1 MSKQPTLPPTQ
12 PPGPPTQPPGHT
24 GAQVT
29 AADPTQSVWVS
40 ANAGTGKT
48 HVLIE
53 RILRLLVAGTPSN
66 RILCLTFTKAAA
78 AEVATRLSTR
88 LGHWAAMD
96 GNTLEANLKALL
108 NKAPLEEETARAR
121 SLFARVLETPEG
133 IRVRNLHSFAESL
146 LSRFPVEA
154 GLAPHFS
161 VIDERR
167 ASELRAEAR
176 DRLLTGGGAE
186 GKSVRAA
193 LNHLAGL
200 INQDQFADVM
210 RELDDKRAQFKR
222 LVADRGGH
230 QGLMAAVRRT
240 LGLDAEETAVSVL
253 DAAAG
258 DNAFD
263 HPGLTNVLDA
273 LSEGTQGDKDRAEII
288 RDWLAMTPESRAGE
302 LAGPYVDVFI
312 TKDQTPRKTIIT
324 AAAKKADA
332 GAEDILKVEQERLLA
347 VVQRLRACAMAQATE
362 SLLIVGEALL
372 AAYERIKRT
381 RALLDYDDLIEKAQ
395 ALLSRGGGVSWVH
408 YKLDGGI
415 DHILVDE
422 AQDTSPEQWQI
433 IAGLTGEFFTGLGAG
448 DQDRPLERTV
458 FAVGD
463 EKQSIYSF
471 QGAEPARFGAMRD
484 HFRAQAFSVDSGL
497 PEVELAVSYRSTAA
511 ILSTVD
517 AVFGFEAAAD
527 GLTWEGKPIHH
538 HSNRQGQGGLV
549 ELWPTLSPEE
559 APDTRP
565 WDAPLDQIGQ
575 QSPPA
580 RLAERIAETIE
591 AMWRGKEILES
602 AARPIVPGDI
612 MILVRTRGAFADIM
626 VRALER
632 RGIPV
637 AGRDRL
643 KLMDHLAVM
652 DLMAVG
658 HFALLPGD
666 DLTLAS
672 VLKGPFFEFDDQMLF
687 VLAHRRPGTLW
698 QALRD
703 RRDERPEFAQA
714 EQKLS
719 SLLAA
724 ADSTP
729 PYEFYARLLEAGGG
743 RRDLLA
749 HLGPEAGE
757 PVDVFLGLALD
768 FERDHVGSL
777 EGFLYWLE
785 RGETD
790 VKREMERGLNEVRV
804 LTVHG
809 AKGLESEIVFL
820 PDTCSMQGAQL
831 APRLHWPDDS
841 DDSPGAVIWR
851 TSKDEEEAVTKR
863 LHEQAKEEARREYRR
878 LLYVAMTRARDRLYI
893 GGWEGKNGRPE
904 GCWYD
909 LMEPA
914 IQEIAEEIELPTGE
928 VVWRLSNPQET
939 GHDGTGAVAE
949 LAPALEPAPDWA
961 LSPPPPEP
969 EPARPLA
976 PSRPSGDEPAVIS
989 PLSDDDGAR
998 FKRGLLVHRLLQS
1011 LPGLAAVDREA
1022 RAKAFL
1028 ARPSL
1033 QLEPKQQQE
1042 LLAETLGV
1050 LDDPDF
1056 AGLFGPGSIAEVPIT
1071 GIVGDAETGP
1081 GDTRHVLSG
1090 QVDRLLVTKDA
1101 VTVIDFKTNRP
1112 PPETESEVAP
1122 AYLRQM
1128 AAYQAALRQVYPGRP
1143 VRAVLLWTLGP
1154 RLMPLS
1160 DEILAAH
1167 AP

>member
-1 MSKQPTLPPTQ
+1 MSKRPAPTQ
-12 PPGPPTQPPGHT
+12 DLT
-24 GAQVT
+24 GAQVA

-53 RILRLLVAGTPSN
+53 RILRLLVAGTPPN

-96 GNTLEANLKALL
+96 ANTLEENLKALL
-108 NKAPLEEETARAR
+108 NKAPIEAEISRAR
-121 SLFARVLETPEG
+121 SLFAQVLETPEG

-167 ASELRAEAR
+167 ASELRNEAR
-176 DRLLTGGGAE
+176 DRLLTRGGKE

-200 INQDQFADVM
+200 VNQDQFADVM
-210 RELDDKRAQFKR
+210 RELNDKRAVFKR
-222 LVADRGGH
+222 LVAERGGH
-230 QGLMAAVRRT
+230 EGLMAAVRQA
-240 LGLDAEETAVSVL
+240 LGLGPGETVDVVL
-253 DAAAG
+253 KTAATDTAFDAA
-258 DNAFD
+258 
-263 HPGLTNVLDA
+263 GLKQAVEA
-273 LSEGTQGDKDRAEII
+273 LGHGTKTDQERARGIGA
-288 RDWLAMTPESRAGE
+288 WLAMTPAHRANA
-302 LAGPYVDVFI
+302 LAGDYANQFL
-312 TKDQTPRKTIIT
+312 TKDRDARKKIT
-324 AAAKKADA
+324 TKGTDEADP
-332 GAEDILKVEQERLLA
+332 GAEAILRTEQERLLA
-347 VVQRLRACAMAQATE
+347 MVQRLKACAMAAATE

-395 ALLSRGGGVSWVH
+395 DLLSRGGGVSWVH

-433 IAGLTGEFFTGLGAG
+433 IAGLSGEFFTGLGAG
-448 DQDRPLERTV
+448 DQLRPLDRTV

-471 QGAEPARFGAMRD
+471 QGADPARFGIMRD
-484 HFRAQAFSVDSGL
+484 HFRSQAAVVDSGL

-511 ILSTVD
+511 ILTAVD

-527 GLTWEGKPIHH
+527 GLTWEDKPIRH
-538 HSNRQGQGGLV
+538 HSKRQGQGGLV

-559 APDTRP
+559 VPDTRP
-565 WDAPLDQIGQ
+565 WDAPLDQMDQ
-575 QSPPA
+575 ASPAA
-580 RLAERIAETIE
+580 RLADRIAETID
-591 AMWRGKEILES
+591 AMRGKEVLES
-602 AARPIVPGDI
+602 AGRPIEPGDI

-643 KLMDHLAVM
+643 KLLDHLAVM
-652 DLMAVG
+652 DLMAMG

-672 VLKGPFFEFDDQMLF
+672 VLKGPFIEFDDQMLF
-687 VLAHRRPGTLW
+687 DLAHQRPGTLW
-698 QALRD
+698 GALRD

-729 PYEFYARLLEAGGG
+729 PYEFYAHLLEAGGG

-809 AKGLESEIVFL
+809 AKGLEAPIVFL
-820 PDTCSMQGAQL
+820 PDTCTLPGERMDPHIHWVGPGDSNGGGAG
-831 APRLHWPDDS
+831 DGS
-841 DDSPGAVIWR
+841 DEFVVWR
-851 TSKDEEEAVTKR
+851 PSKRDEEKLSADLHKR
-863 LHEQAKEEARREYRR
+863 ARLGIEQEYRR
-878 LLYVAMTRARDRLYI
+878 LLYVAMTRARDRLYVC
-893 GGWEGKNGRPE
+893 GWHTGKNRKD

-909 LMEPA
+909 LVEPA
-914 IQEIAEEIELPTGE
+914 MRKKGKEIVLETGE
-928 VVWRLSNPQET
+928 TVWRYQTPQKT
-939 GHDGTGAVAE
+939 KPDGGKTSA
-949 LAPALEPAPDWA
+949 LAPDTEALPDWA
-961 LSPPPPEP
+961 LVPPRPEP
-969 EPARPLA
+969 EPSRPLA
-976 PSRPSGDEPAVIS
+976 PSRPSDEDPSVIS
-989 PLSDDDGAR
+989 PLGDDDGQR
-998 FKRGLLVHRLLQS
+998 FKRGLLIHRLLQS
-1011 LPGLAAVDREA
+1011 LPDLATGERQAQG
-1022 RAKAFL
+1022 RAYL
-1028 ARPSL
+1028 SRPIHDLSPG
-1033 QLEPKQQQE
+1033 EQE
-1042 LLAETLGV
+1042 EILAETLGV
-1050 LDDPDF
+1050 LTHPDH
-1056 AGLFGPGSIAEVPIT
+1056 AGLFGPGSLAEVPIT
-1071 GIVGDAETGP
+1071 GIVAGKNGI
-1081 GDTRHVLSG
+1081 HVLSA
-1090 QVDRLLVTKDA
+1090 QVDRVLVTEEA
-1101 VTVIDFKTNRP
+1101 VSVIDFKTNRP
-1112 PPETESEVAP
+1112 PPKTEAQVDP
-1122 AYLRQM
+1122 RYLRQM
-1128 AAYQAALRQVYPGRP
+1128 AAYRNALREIYPDRP

-1154 RLMPLS
+1154 RLMTLS
-1160 DEILAAH
+1160 DAILDDS

>member
-1 MSKQPTLPPTQ
+1 MSKKPA
-12 PPGPPTQPPGHT
+12 HT
-24 GAQVT
+24 GAQVA
-29 AADPTQSVWVS
+29 AADPTHSVWVS

-53 RILRLLVAGTPSN
+53 RILRLLVAGTPPN

-96 GNTLEANLKALL
+96 KKTLAENLKELL
-108 NKAPLEEETARAR
+108 GKPPGEEETARAR
-121 SLFARVLETPEG
+121 SLFAHVLETPEG

-167 ASELRAEAR
+167 ATELRAEAR
-176 DRLLTGGGAE
+176 DQLLTGGGPE

-193 LNHLAGL
+193 LRHLAGL
-200 INQDQFADVM
+200 INQDQFALVM
-210 RELDDKRAQFKR
+210 RELNDKRAVFKR
-222 LVADRGGH
+222 LVVGKGGH
-230 QGLMAAVRRT
+230 EGLMAAVHQS
-240 LGLDAEETAVSVL
+240 LGLGAEETAESVL
-253 DAAAG
+253 NAAAT
-258 DNAFD
+258 DTAFD
-263 HPGLTNVLDA
+263 EAGLKQAVEA
-273 LSEGTQGDKDRAEII
+273 LAHGAKTDKDRARVIGA
-288 RDWLAMTPESRAGE
+288 WLAMPPEGRAETLTRDYADAFLTKKRTP
-302 LAGPYVDVFI
+302 LKKVT
-312 TKDQTPRKTIIT
+312 TKGTD
-324 AAAKKADA
+324 KADP
-332 GAEDILKVEQERLLA
+332 GAEDILRTEQDRLLA
-347 VVQRLRACAMAQATE
+347 VVQKLRACAMAAATE

-381 RALLDYDDLIEKAQ
+381 HAMLDYDDLIEKAQ
-395 ALLSRGGGVSWVH
+395 ALLSQGAGVSWVH

-422 AQDTSPEQWQI
+422 AQDTSPEQWEI
-433 IAGLTGEFFTGLGAG
+433 IAGLCGEFFTGAGAR
-448 DQDRPLERTV
+448 DQDRPLARTV

-471 QGAEPARFGAMRD
+471 QGAEPARFGIMRD
-484 HFRAQAFSVDSGL
+484 HFRDQAAALESVL
-497 PEVELAVSYRSTAA
+497 PEVELAVSYRSSAA
-511 ILSTVD
+511 ILKAVD
-517 AVFGFEAAAD
+517 AVFDREDAAD

-538 HSNRQGQGGLV
+538 HSNREGQGGLV
-549 ELWPTLSPEE
+549 ELWQTMTPDE

-575 QSPPA
+575 ESPAA
-580 RLAERIAETIE
+580 RLAEKIAETIN
-591 AMWRGKEILES
+591 AMWRGKENLES
-602 AARPIVPGDI
+602 AGRPIEPGDI
-612 MILVRTRGAFADIM
+612 MILVRTRSTFADIM
-626 VRALER
+626 VRTLER

-666 DLTLAS
+666 DLTLAT
-672 VLKGPFFEFDDQMLF
+672 VLKGPFIEFDDQMLF
-687 VLAHRRPGTLW
+687 DLAHRRPDTLW

-719 SLLAA
+719 SLLGS
-724 ADSTP
+724 ADATP
-729 PYEFYARLLEAGGG
+729 PYEFYSHLLEAGGG

-820 PDTCSMQGAQL
+820 PDTCTMQGAQL
-831 APRLHWPDDS
+831 APRLHWPERADNNDG
-841 DDSPGAVIWR
+841 PEAVIWR
-851 TSKDEEEAVTKR
+851 MSGDEEEAVTKH
-863 LHEQAKEEARREYRR
+863 LHEQAREEARREYRR
-878 LLYVAMTRARDRLYI
+878 LLYVAMTRARDRLYVC
-893 GGWEGKNGRPE
+893 GWETKKGRTK

-909 LMEPA
+909 LMAPVLEDIGEEVSLDSGETLWRVKTPQTAKPDTRQATEEKAKPESALPQWALTPPPSEPA
-914 IQEIAEEIELPTGE
+914 
-928 VVWRLSNPQET
+928 
-939 GHDGTGAVAE
+939 
-949 LAPALEPAPDWA
+949 
-961 LSPPPPEP
+961 
-969 EPARPLA
+969 PARPLA
-976 PSRPSGDEPAVIS
+976 PSRPSGEEPSVMS
-989 PLSDDDGAR
+989 PLGEDAGKR
-998 FKRGLLVHRLLQS
+998 FQRGLLVHRLLQS
-1011 LPGLAAVDREA
+1011 LPEMPPKDRHAAGR
-1022 RAKAFL
+1022 AFL
-1028 ARPSL
+1028 GRSSL
-1033 QLEPKQQQE
+1033 GLSAEDCE
-1042 LLAETLGV
+1042 EILGETLAV
-1050 LDDPDF
+1050 MDHPDH
-1056 AGLFGPGSIAEVPIT
+1056 AGLFGPGSLAEVPVT
-1071 GIVGDAETGP
+1071 GVLGTGA
-1081 GDTRHVLSG
+1081 DSTVLTG
-1090 QVDRLLVTKDA
+1090 QIDRLLVTDDA
-1101 VTVIDFKTNRP
+1101 VTIIDYKTNRP
-1112 PPETESEVAP
+1112 PPETENAVSPV
-1122 AYLRQM
+1122 YLRQM
-1128 AAYQAALRQVYPGRP
+1128 AAYRDLLKGVYPDRP
-1143 VRAVLLWTLGP
+1143 VRALLLWTAGP
-1154 RLMPLS
+1154 RVMALS
-1160 DEILAAH
+1160 DENLDAH

>member
-1 MSKQPTLPPTQ
+1 QPTTQ
-12 PPGPPTQPPGHT
+12 PTTQPPGHT
-24 GAQVT
+24 GAQVA
-29 AADPTQSVWVS
+29 AADPTHSVWVS

-53 RILRLLVAGTPSN
+53 RILRLLIAGTPPG

-78 AEVATRLSTR
+78 TEVATRLSTR
-88 LGHWAAMD
+88 LGHWAAMNA
-96 GNTLEANLKALL
+96 GTLEKNLKALL
-108 NKAPLEEETARAR
+108 NKPPLDEETARAR

-167 ASELRAEAR
+167 ASELRNEAR

-193 LNHLAGL
+193 LRHLAGI
-200 INQDQFADVM
+200 INQDQFGLVM
-210 RELDDKRAQFKR
+210 RELDDKRARLKR
-222 LVADRGGH
+222 LITSHNGH

-240 LGLDAEETAVSVL
+240 LGLGADETVANILSAAAA
-253 DAAAG
+253 DAAFDAAG
-258 DNAFD
+258 LKQA
-263 HPGLTNVLDA
+263 VEA
-273 LSEGTQGDKDRAEII
+273 LGHGAKTDTERAGVIAAWLAMPPEDRAE
-288 RDWLAMTPESRAGE
+288 A
-302 LAGPYVDVFI
+302 I
-312 TKDQTPRKTIIT
+312 TGDYADAFLTKEREPRKKIT
-324 AAAKKADA
+324 TKATKAADP
-332 GAEDILKVEQERLLA
+332 GAEAILMVEQDRLLA
-347 VVQRLRACAMAQATE
+347 VVERLRACAMAEATAT
-362 SLLIVGEALL
+362 LLIVGEALL
-372 AAYERIKRT
+372 AGYERIKRT

-422 AQDTSPEQWQI
+422 AQDTSPEQWRI
-433 IAGLTGEFFTGLGAG
+433 IAGLTGDFFTGLGAG
-448 DQDRPLERTV
+448 DQERPLARTV

-471 QGAEPARFGAMRD
+471 QGADPARFGIMRD
-484 HFRAQAFSVDSGL
+484 HFREQAAALDAVL

-511 ILSTVD
+511 VLDGVD
-517 AVFGFEAAAD
+517 AVFTQDIAAD

-538 HSNRQGQGGLV
+538 HSNRIGQGGLV
-549 ELWPTLSPEE
+549 ELWPTLSPDE

-575 QSPPA
+575 ASPAA
-580 RLAERIAETIE
+580 RLAEKIADSIE

-602 AARPIVPGDI
+602 AGRPIEPGDI

-652 DLMAVG
+652 DLLAVG
-658 HFALLPGD
+658 RFVLLPGD

-672 VLKGPFFEFDDQMLF
+672 VLKGPFIEFDDQVLF
-687 VLAHRRPGTLW
+687 DLAHNRPGTLW

-703 RRDERPEFAQA
+703 RRAETKEFTAA

-719 SLLAA
+719 ALLAA
-724 ADSTP
+724 ADRTP
-729 PYEFYARLLEAGGG
+729 PYEFYARLLEADGG

-831 APRLHWPDDS
+831 APRLHWTEGGDGNPDNGG
-841 DDSPGAVIWR
+841 PGAVIWR
-851 TSKDEEEAVTKR
+851 MSGDDEEAVSKQ

-909 LMEPA
+909 LVEPA
-914 IQEIAEEIELPTGE
+914 LQAIGAEIELPTGD
-928 VVWRLSNPQET
+928 VVWRLSKPQQAEP
-939 GHDGTGAVAE
+939 DGAGTVTE
-949 LAPALEPAPDWA
+949 RALITDAAPDWA
-961 LSPPPPEP
+961 LIPPPPEP
-969 EPARPLA
+969 QPSRPLA
-976 PSRPSGDEPAVIS
+976 PSHQWGDEGGEGGGDEPSVIS
-989 PLSDDDGAR
+989 PLHDDGAR

-1011 LPGLAAVDREA
+1011 LPGLALEDRQA

-1028 ARPSL
+1028 ARPVL
-1033 QLEPKQQQE
+1033 ALAPKQQEE
-1042 LLAETLGV
+1042 LLAETLAV
-1050 LDDPDF
+1050 LTDPDH
-1056 AGLFGPGSIAEVPIT
+1056 AHLFGPGSMAEVPIT
-1071 GIVGDAETGP
+1071 GIVGDKGT
-1081 GDTRHVLSG
+1081 VLSG
-1090 QVDRLLVTKDA
+1090 QVDRLVVTDDA

-1112 PPETESEVAP
+1112 PPESEHDVAP

-1128 AAYQAALRQVYPGRP
+1128 AAYQAVLRQIYPDRP

-1160 DEILAAH
+1160 DDILAAH

>member
-1 MSKQPTLPPTQ
+1 MSKRPAPTQ
-12 PPGPPTQPPGHT
+12 DLT
-24 GAQVT
+24 GAQVA

-53 RILRLLVAGTPSN
+53 RILRLLVAGTPPN

-96 GNTLEANLKALL
+96 ANTLEENLKALL
-108 NKAPLEEETARAR
+108 NKAPIEAEISRAR
-121 SLFARVLETPEG
+121 SLFAQVLETPEG

-167 ASELRAEAR
+167 ASELRNEAR
-176 DRLLTGGGAE
+176 DRLLTRGGKE

-200 INQDQFADVM
+200 VNQDQFADVM
-210 RELDDKRAQFKR
+210 RELNDKRAVFKR
-222 LVADRGGH
+222 LVAERGGH
-230 QGLMAAVRRT
+230 EGLMAAVRQA
-240 LGLDAEETAVSVL
+240 LGLGPGETVDVVL
-253 DAAAG
+253 NTAATDTAFDAA
-258 DNAFD
+258 
-263 HPGLTNVLDA
+263 GLKQAVEA
-273 LSEGTQGDKDRAEII
+273 LGHGTKTDQERARGIGA
-288 RDWLAMTPESRAGE
+288 WLAMTPAHRANA
-302 LAGPYVDVFI
+302 LAGDYANQFL
-312 TKDQTPRKTIIT
+312 TKDRDARKKIT
-324 AAAKKADA
+324 TKGTDEADP
-332 GAEDILKVEQERLLA
+332 GAEAILRTEQERLLA
-347 VVQRLRACAMAQATE
+347 MVQRLKACAMAAATE

-395 ALLSRGGGVSWVH
+395 DLLSRGGGVSWVH

-433 IAGLTGEFFTGLGAG
+433 IAGLSGEFFTGLGAG
-448 DQDRPLERTV
+448 DQLRPLDRTV

-471 QGAEPARFGAMRD
+471 QGADPARFGIMRD
-484 HFRAQAFSVDSGL
+484 HFRSQAAVVDSGL

-511 ILSTVD
+511 ILTAVD

-527 GLTWEGKPIHH
+527 GLTWEDKPIRH
-538 HSNRQGQGGLV
+538 HSKRQGQGGLV

-559 APDTRP
+559 VPDTSP
-565 WDAPLDQIGQ
+565 WDAPLDQMDQ
-575 QSPPA
+575 ASPAA
-580 RLAERIAETIE
+580 RLADRIAETID
-591 AMWRGKEILES
+591 AMRGKEVLES
-602 AARPIVPGDI
+602 AGRPIEPGDI

-643 KLMDHLAVM
+643 KLLDHLAVM

-672 VLKGPFFEFDDQMLF
+672 VLKGPFIEFDDQMLF
-687 VLAHRRPGTLW
+687 DLAHQRPGTLW
-698 QALRD
+698 GALRD

-729 PYEFYARLLEAGGG
+729 PYEFYAHLLEAGGG

-831 APRLHWPDDS
+831 SPRLHWPEGDD
-841 DDSPGAVIWR
+841 DKNVPEAVIWR
-851 TSKDEEEAVTKR
+851 MSGNEEEAVTKNLR
-863 LHEQAKEEARREYRR
+863 EQAQEEARREYRR

-914 IQEIAEEIELPTGE
+914 IQDIGEEIQLPTGE
-928 VVWRLSNPQET
+928 AVWRLSTPQES
-939 GHDGTGAVAE
+939 GPDGIGTVTE
-949 LAPALEPAPDWA
+949 RTQIMEPAPDWA
-961 LSPPPPEP
+961 LRSPPPEP
-969 EPARPLA
+969 EPTRPLA

-1011 LPGLAAVDREA
+1011 LPDIALDEREA
-1022 RAKAFL
+1022 RAKVFL

-1033 QLEPKQQQE
+1033 ELEAKEQE
-1042 LLAETLGV
+1042 ALLAETLSV
-1050 LDDPDF
+1050 LGDPDH
-1056 AGLFGPGSIAEVPIT
+1056 ADLFGPGSMAEVPIT
-1071 GIVGDAETGP
+1071 GIVGDPETGQ
-1081 GDTRHVLSG
+1081 VLTG

-1112 PPETESEVAP
+1112 PPETEHDVAP

-1128 AAYQAALRQVYPGRP
+1128 AAYQAALAQVYPDRP